1 MAMNHKQ
8 GGAES
13 ASEERR
19 QSPADLVHRAAEG
32 AHDTIDR
39 LEAQAAPAAEK
50 LRDQLDT
57 TGEMLHARA
66 DQMRQMGREWRDGV
80 RSSVREHPLTTIAA
94 ALALGV
100 LLARLSR

>member
-1 MAMNHKQ
+1 MAMNQQQ
-8 GGAES
+8 GGAVS
-13 ASEERR
+13 ASGDRR
-19 QSPADLVHRAAEG
+19 QSPSDMVHRAAEG

-50 LRDQLDT
+50 LREQLDS

-66 DQMRQMGREWRDGV
+66 DQLRQTGREWREGV